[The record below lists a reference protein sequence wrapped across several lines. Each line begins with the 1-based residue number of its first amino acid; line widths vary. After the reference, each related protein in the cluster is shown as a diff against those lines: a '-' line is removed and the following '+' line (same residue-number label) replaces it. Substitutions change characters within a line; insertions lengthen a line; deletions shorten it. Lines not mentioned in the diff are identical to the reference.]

1 MVIPSIDDFTLTE
14 LTNLVDE
21 LAHEENLNKEQENEG
36 MEMIDS
42 ATKPNTGTANGGS
55 GDNFENQSALALF
68 DKLQE

>member
-1 MVIPSIDDFTLTE
+1 MIIPSIDDFTLTE

-21 LAHEENLNKEQENEG
+21 LAHEENLQKEQENEG

-42 ATKPNTGTANGGS
+42 ATKPNSGTANGGS
-55 GDNFENQSALALF
+55 GEVFENQSALALF